1 MRMRK
6 SYNEGDIF
14 LIPMKDG
21 RFAVCQV
28 VCALKDRFKKA
39 FSFGVMSI
47 QRDETVSLEDG
58 AFLVYSYGKR
68 KSNVIFT
75 SPKLLKDGTWNIV
88 GNIPLTPAKKELQ
101 VFQCAGHL
109 YCGDEYIRN
118 LQIKEYS
125 QFNTLGVAGFELVQN
140 HLLEMSSNI

>member
-1 MRMRK
+1 MQMRK

-28 VCALKDRFKKA
+28 VCALKGRFKKA

-58 AFLVYSYGKR
+58 EFLFYSFGKR
-68 KSNVIFT
+68 RSNIIFT
-75 SPKLLKDGTWNIV
+75 SPANIRNGSWRIV
-88 GNIPLTPAKKELQ
+88 GNTPLTPEKEKLK

-118 LQIKEYS
+118 LPIEEYS

-140 HLLEMSSNI
+140 HLLEMEQG

>member
-1 MRMRK
+1 MQMRK
-6 SYNEGDIF
+6 SYNEGDVF

-28 VCALKDRFKKA
+28 VCALKGRFKKA

-47 QRDETVSLEDG
+47 QRDETVRVEDG
-58 AFLVYSYGKR
+58 DFLFYSFGNR
-68 KSNVIFT
+68 RSNVIFT
-75 SPKLLKDGTWNIV
+75 SPANIRNGSWRIV
-88 GNIPLTPAKKELQ
+88 GNTPLTPEKEELR

-118 LQIKEYS
+118 LPIEEYS

-140 HLLEMSSNI
+140 HLLEMEQG

>member
-6 SYNEGDIF
+6 SYNEGDVF

-21 RFAVCQV
+21 RFAVSQV
-28 VCALKDRFKKA
+28 VCAFKDRFKKA

-47 QRDETVSLEDG
+47 QRDETERLEDG
-58 AFLVYSYGKR
+58 DFLFYSYGNR
-68 KSNVIFT
+68 RSNVIFT
-75 SPKLLKDGTWNIV
+75 SPANIRNGMWKIV
-88 GNIPLTPAKKELQ
+88 GNIPLTPEKEELR

-118 LQIKEYS
+118 LQVEEYS
-125 QFNTLGVAGFELVQN
+125 QFNTLGVAGYELVQI
-140 HLLEMSSNI
+140 HLLEMEQG

>member
-6 SYNEGDIF
+6 SYNEGDVF

-21 RFAVCQV
+21 RFAICQV

-47 QRDETVSLEDG
+47 QRDETERLEDG
-58 AFLVYSYGKR
+58 DFLFYSFGNR
-68 KSNVIFT
+68 RSNVIFT
-75 SPKLLKDGTWNIV
+75 SPANIRNGMWKIV
-88 GNIPLTPAKKELQ
+88 GNIPLTPEKEELR

-118 LQIKEYS
+118 LQIEEYS
-125 QFNTLGVAGFELVQN
+125 QYNTLGAAGYELVQI
-140 HLLEMSSNI
+140 HLLEMEQG

>member
-1 MRMRK
+1 MQMRK
-6 SYNEGDIF
+6 SYNEGDVF

-21 RFAVCQV
+21 LFAVCQV
-28 VCALKDRFKKA
+28 VCALKGRFKKT

-47 QRDETVSLEDG
+47 QRDETVRLEDG
-58 AFLVYSYGKR
+58 DFLFYSFGNRRSK
-68 KSNVIFT
+68 VIFT
-75 SPKLLKDGTWNIV
+75 SPANIRNGSWRIV
-88 GNIPLTPAKKELQ
+88 GNTPLTPEKEELK

-118 LQIKEYS
+118 LPIEEYS

-140 HLLEMSSNI
+140 HLLEM

>member
-1 MRMRK
+1 MRK

-28 VCALKDRFKKA
+28 VCALKGRFKKA

-47 QRDETVSLEDG
+47 QRDETVRLEDG
-58 AFLVYSYGKR
+58 EFLFYSYGNR
-68 KSNVIFT
+68 RSNVIFT
-75 SPKLLKDGTWNIV
+75 SPSNIRDGSWRIV
-88 GNIPLTPAKKELQ
+88 GNTPLTPEKEELK

-118 LQIKEYS
+118 LPIEEYS
-125 QFNTLGVAGFELVQN
+125 QFNTLGVAGYELVQN

>member
-1 MRMRK
+1 MRK
-6 SYNEGDIF
+6 SYNEGDVF

-28 VCALKDRFKKA
+28 VCALKGRFKKT

-47 QRDETVSLEDG
+47 QRDETEKLEDG
-58 AFLVYSYGKR
+58 DFLFYSFGNR
-68 KSNVIFT
+68 RSNVIFT
-75 SPKLLKDGTWNIV
+75 SPANIRNGSWRIV
-88 GNIPLTPAKKELQ
+88 GNTPLTAEKEELK

-118 LQIKEYS
+118 LPIEEYS

-140 HLLEMSSNI
+140 HLLEMEQG